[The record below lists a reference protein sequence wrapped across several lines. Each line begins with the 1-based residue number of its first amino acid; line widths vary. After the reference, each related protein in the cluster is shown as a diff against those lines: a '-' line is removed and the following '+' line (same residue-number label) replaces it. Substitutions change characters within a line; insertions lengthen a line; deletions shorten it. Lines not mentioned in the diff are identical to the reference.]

1 MRMSD
6 DVGSIPAKPAAVG
19 WHLSGLSAAL
29 EAAEPLAPNVKDF
42 DALSYRYCDDF
53 VMFLVVDYVVKR
65 R

>member
-1 MRMSD
+1 M
-6 DVGSIPAKPAAVG
+6 KPAAVG